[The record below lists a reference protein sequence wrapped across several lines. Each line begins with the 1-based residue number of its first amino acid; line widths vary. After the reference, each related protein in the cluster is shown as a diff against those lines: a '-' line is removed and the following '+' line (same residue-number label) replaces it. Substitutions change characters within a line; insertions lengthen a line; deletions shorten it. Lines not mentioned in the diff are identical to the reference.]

1 MRKVAPLFAAFLSSS
16 QAIEFEQKLDISMA
30 QEDETNQV
38 SIRFGLE
45 NVYDQHWE
53 DFEQLLAQTLEV
65 DDSDLY
71 NAQTED
77 ADEAMSQLLRP
88 LSSCDPV
95 TGPPTLSEEAILK
108 QLITD
113 NGYAHDTYH
122 VNNGLG
128 QTIQLI
134 RVMNGGEDTCT
145 DNPVTQ

>member
-1 MRKVAPLFAAFLSSS
+1 
-16 QAIEFEQKLDISMA
+16 MA

-128 QTIQLI
+128 
-134 RVMNGGEDTCT
+134 
-145 DNPVTQ
+145 